1 MSGTQTVVVGN
12 KGRLVVPADV
22 RERLGIDEGSVLVLF
37 DTPSGIVLVT
47 QEQLRDQVRAQLAG
61 TDLVAALLNERR
73 AAAALEDR
81 R

>member
-1 MSGTQTVVVGN
+1 MVVGN

-22 RERLGIDEGSVLVLF
+22 RERFGIDEGSVLVLF

-47 QEQLRDQVRAQLAG
+47 QKQLRDQVRAQLAG